1 MFQKVRQLTSQTEP
15 YWSIIFV
22 PIWQE
27 LLFRYVPYFIYLKL
41 NNFWLIG
48 IISSLVFTSIHWY
61 FKKWFIVFS
70 FFGGILL
77 WIIIVK
83 FGLLPTIIIHSTINL
98 LLNASGLRKRAEK
111 KFST

>member
-1 MFQKVRQLTSQTEP
+1 MLQKAGMITKQLEP

-27 LLFRYVPYFIYLKL
+27 SVFRYIPYLIFLKV

-48 IISSLVFTSIHWY
+48 IISSLTFASIHWY
-61 FKKWFIVFS
+61 FKKWFIAFS

-83 FGLLPTIIIHSTINL
+83 FGLLSTILTHLAINL
-98 LLNASGLRKRAEK
+98 LLVASGLRKRAEK
-111 KFST
+111 